1 MSLIKML
8 VPGVMDDLADDIEQV
23 RSDFDGMRGDIAAI
37 RDLLERL
44 VELEETQLDLIPGRR
59 VGAEQPINTGCGKRT
74 RK

>member
-23 RSDFDGMRGDIAAI
+23 RSDFDAMRADIAEI
-37 RDLLERL
+37 RGLLERL
-44 VELEETQLDLIPGRR
+44 VELEETQLDLTPGRR
-59 VGAEQPINTGCGKRT
+59 VGAEQPINTGKRA